1 MPRSGVFGPPRI
13 GMSLDAVGASRRTR
27 AVSENKIACSTNAA
41 LRRGSPAFGKG
52 SEGRGEARLG
62 RTFESQSWELKAA
75 CSAVTFRAVG
85 TGRAVSST
93 NTALRRGEVP
103 TPHLGAVRHACGRNL
118 EFSRP
123 KSKNTDQLPRLRAIT
138 QRWPLFA
145 RYKSSPI
152 AQRLLSLSDG

>member
-1 MPRSGVFGPPRI
+1 MI
-13 GMSLDAVGASRRTR
+13 LNAVGAPRRTR
-27 AVSENKIACSTNAA
+27 AVSENRIACSTNAA
-41 LRRGSPAFGKG
+41 LRRGSPVFGKG
-52 SEGRGEARLG
+52 SEGRGKTCVG
-62 RTFESQSWELKAA
+62 RNFESQSRELKVA

-85 TGRAVSST
+85 SERAVSST

-103 TPHLGAVRHACGRNL
+103 TPHLGAVKQACGRNL

-123 KSKNTDQLPRLRAIT
+123 KSKNTDQMRRLRAIT
-138 QRWPLFA
+138 ERWPLLA